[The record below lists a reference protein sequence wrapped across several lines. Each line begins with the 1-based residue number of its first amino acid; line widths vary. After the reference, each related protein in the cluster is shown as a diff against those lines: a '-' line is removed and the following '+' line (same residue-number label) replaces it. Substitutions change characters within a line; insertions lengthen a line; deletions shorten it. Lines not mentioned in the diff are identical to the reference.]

1 MAYANYPRNEDTVS
15 IECCHPDASGEFSP
29 ETIESLKKLTGWLC
43 AELNLTEKDI
53 IRHYDVVGKN
63 CPKYYVEHEDAW
75 KSLKKEMGEAVKQAK
90 QEKRDRE

>member
-1 MAYANYPRNEDTVS
+1 
-15 IECCHPDASGEFSP
+15 
-29 ETIESLKKLTGWLC
+29 
-43 AELNLTEKDI
+43 
-53 IRHYDVVGKN
+53 VVGKN